1 MGLETGL
8 GFLFLMLF
16 FILVLGIGVHAA
28 RSRLRMFEG
37 VLRNTSNTI
46 PRSSVENFEVIQF
59 NSDNLFYKQE
69 TCAICMQ
76 E

>member
-1 MGLETGL
+1 
-8 GFLFLMLF
+8 MLF